1 MEIMTEW
8 NEFSVHINRE
18 ATEAVSNLLI
28 ELGSAGVSVSDRHDF
43 LHLPEYGFDTLW
55 ALDEDSFP
63 VKGITIKGYFHGGQ
77 SLDGLEAKI
86 TQKIEE
92 LKGYDLDITTYSVE
106 RADVKQENWADAWK
120 KYYHPVPITRYMTIV
135 PQWEEYTPKHKDEK
149 IITLDPGLAFGT
161 GTHPTTQLCL
171 QILEKIIRGEEMVVD
186 VGTGSGVLSIASSHL
201 GASTVYAYDLDD
213 VAVAA
218 AKSNVKL
225 NRTNTDITIESNDLL
240 KDVNL
245 EADVV
250 VANILAEIIL
260 PLIPDAMRVLKP
272 NGYFLSSG
280 IIEQKKE
287 QLIQKLEDEGFIV
300 EQVNQM
306 KDWVAILARKPSEE
320 EAKDIK
326 DGVYNG

>member
-18 ATEAVSNLLI
+18 ATEAVSNALI

-43 LHLPEYGFDTLW
+43 LNLPEYGFDTLW
-55 ALDEDSFP
+55 ALDEDKFP
-63 VKGITIKGYFHGGQ
+63 EKGVTIKGYFHGGQ
-77 SLDGLEAKI
+77 SLNDLEANI

-92 LKGYDLDITTYSVE
+92 LKGYGLDITTYSIE
-106 RADVKQENWADAWK
+106 RDEVKQENWAEAWK

-135 PQWEEYTPKHKDEK
+135 PQWEDYTPKYKDEN

-171 QILEKIIRGEEMVVD
+171 QILEMIIRGEETVVD
-186 VGTGSGVLSIASSHL
+186 VGTGSGVLSIASSYL
-201 GASTVYAYDLDD
+201 GASTIYAYDLDD
-213 VAVAA
+213 VAVTAA
-218 AKSNVKL
+218 QSNVEL
-225 NRTNTDITIESNDLL
+225 NQRQANITIKPNDLL
-240 KDVNL
+240 KGVDV

-250 VANILAEIIL
+250 VANILTEIIL
-260 PLIPDAMRVLKP
+260 PLIPDAMRVLRP

-280 IIEQKKE
+280 IIQEKKE
-287 QLIQKLEDEGFIV
+287 QVIKKLENEGFIV

-320 EAKDIK
+320 EARDIK
-326 DGVYNG
+326 DGVYNA